1 MDLTLTLSFLGA
13 AILLTL
19 APGPDILF
27 VIAQSIS
34 QNSKAG
40 IATACGLCTGLL
52 VHITAAVLGVSAVI
66 YASATAFAVVKY
78 AGAAYLLYLAWQA
91 FRDKSSEIGLTGK
104 PHASY
109 GALYRRGILMNVLN
123 PKVSLFFIAL
133 LPQFVDRSA
142 GHVSL
147 QMLGLGGIFL
157 VQALIIFILV
167 SLFANRFGQW
177 LMRSKTIARKIN
189 VLQGLLFTAIALQI
203 AFSKR

>member
-147 QMLGLGGIFL
+147 QMLGLGVIFL

-203 AFSKR
+203 AFS

>member
-147 QMLGLGGIFL
+147 QMLGLGVIFL